1 VSRLLKLLIL
11 LVLVGALLG
20 AASYAGARATAG
32 KLVGND
38 PPMSERTIT
47 FAFHGI
53 PELPG
58 NPRAW
63 VINYARSRLPGVRS
77 VTIYVSAGGKLLA
90 TKPKDLDTRLDA
102 YEKALE
108 P

>member
-1 VSRLLKLLIL
+1 MARLLKLLL
-11 LVLVGALLG
+11 LLALVCVVLG

-32 KLVGND
+32 KLVGRD
-38 PPMSERTIT
+38 PPMSERIIT
-47 FAFHGI
+47 FAYQGV

-58 NPRAW
+58 RPRAW
-63 VINYARSRLPGVRS
+63 VITYGRTRLPGVRS
-77 VTIYVSAGGKLLA
+77 AIIYVSPVGRLLA
-90 TKPKDLDTRLDA
+90 TMPRDLDARLDA